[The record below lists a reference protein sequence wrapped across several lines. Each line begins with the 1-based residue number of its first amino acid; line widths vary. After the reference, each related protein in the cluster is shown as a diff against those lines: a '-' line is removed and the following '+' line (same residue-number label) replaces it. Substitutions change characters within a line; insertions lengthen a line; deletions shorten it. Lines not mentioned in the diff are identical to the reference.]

1 MFKQIFIV
9 ASAISTLASYAA
21 EAPAYSYK
29 LLKDARIDITLPTAS
44 VDDKKIV
51 LDQAYMVLNEI
62 FAHRDLKLT
71 NFGAEIDPLP
81 MIKNLEGK
89 VDSIS
94 DRDFHNELAV
104 IFTKQNDLHTSYAFP
119 KPYACYR
126 SLLPFSFKEVI
137 GQDGHKVIAVNKI
150 IDTAEVVKLFP
161 DLNVKIGDILVSYNG
176 KPAYEASQAWAAR
189 SSGANP
195 PATHRRSINLLGF
208 VSQKYDFL
216 PIADE
221 VDLVLR
227 NRHGVYYSVA
237 VPWVARADTKCLA
250 PPEVVTTEV
259 MGEDDYQNDFNRVY
273 RSTKKPIP
281 NKLLNMSPLQ
291 DSADPILKYSI
302 VKNEFGDFG
311 YIRLESFV
319 PEKLTDEELVLEV
332 KKILLTNLAKTDGLI
347 FDLRNN
353 GGGWINIAESLVQLF
368 SPKNTI
374 PLNFRLKN
382 SPANRHFMYET
393 RPDDAFSI
401 ELKAAEEIGA
411 AYTKPIPLN
420 PANELDLVGQYYF
433 KPVALLTNANCY
445 SSCDMFS
452 ASMQDHEAAIIFG
465 EDSTTGAGGAN
476 NRSLNDTVK
485 ALTESLGPYKVMP
498 SGQDI
503 GYSFRQT
510 IRTGKS
516 EGIFLEDRGVLSDAI
531 APTTL
536 SDLYTDSGDQFKII
550 GKALN
555 EKAKDYLSWVKIN
568 ESRLDILTTD
578 EPNFLIQWEQTD
590 KIEFKSNR
598 TILSQVEVEID
609 NAIGRSFPFPDLQLN
624 NKFVTGEF
632 ELVGTKNGNRVW
644 RKIQQYRTI
653 PASLE
658 LEESLIINLETGAAH
673 PFAIYNSKN
682 KAESGWL
689 VQDGMLKPGN
699 AEEYA
704 DGVKTEASLF
714 FVLSES
720 KDFNLKF
727 DSQVNTEKDFDFFRV
742 NLVVDGKVI
751 ELIKGISGD
760 EDLKNY
766 NFDLGPYKGKKVE
779 IRFIFES
786 DKGVTG
792 KGVIIK
798 NLSLTQL
805 VQ

>member
-1 MFKQIFIV
+1 MFIRIFIV
-9 ASAISTLASYAA
+9 ASTISSLASYAA
-21 EAPAYSYK
+21 EAPPYSYK
-29 LLKDARIDITLPTAS
+29 LLKDSRPEITLPNS
-44 VDDKKIV
+44 SLDDKKIV
-51 LDQAYMVLNEI
+51 LDQAYLVLNEI
-62 FAHRDLKLT
+62 FVHRDLKLT
-71 NFGAEIDPLP
+71 NFGTEIDPLP

-94 DRDFHNELAV
+94 DRDFHKELAI
-104 IFTKQNDLHTSYAFP
+104 IFTRQNDLHTTYAFP

-126 SLLPFSFKEVI
+126 SFLPFSFKEVI
-137 GQDGHKVIAVNKI
+137 GLDGQKVIAVNKI

-176 KPAYEASQAWAAR
+176 KPAYEAAQAWAAR

-195 PATHRRSINLLGF
+195 PATRRRSINLLGF

-216 PIADE
+216 PGADE
-221 VDLVLR
+221 VNLILR
-227 NRHGVYYSVA
+227 NRHGVSYSVA
-237 VPWVARADTKCLA
+237 VPWVARSDNKCLA
-250 PPEVVTTEV
+250 VPEAVETGA
-259 MGEDDYQNDFNRVY
+259 MGEDNYQNDFNRVY
-273 RSTKKPIP
+273 RSTKKPVR

-319 PEKLTDEELVLEV
+319 PEKLTDKELVLEV

-353 GGGWINIAESLVQLF
+353 GGGYISIAEALVQLF
-368 SPKNTI
+368 SPKNTV

-382 SPANRHFMYET
+382 SPANRHFMYQT
-393 RPDDAFSI
+393 RSDDPFSI

-420 PANELDLVGQYYF
+420 PADELDLVGQYYF

-485 ALTESLGPYKVMP
+485 ALDESLGPYKVMP
-498 SGQDI
+498 LGQDI
-503 GYSFRQT
+503 GFSFRQT

-550 GKALN
+550 GKVLN

-568 ESRLDILTTD
+568 ESRLDILNTD
-578 EPNFLIQWEQTD
+578 EPKFFIQWEQTD

-598 TILSQVEVEID
+598 TTLSQVEVELD
-609 NAIGRSFPFPDLQLN
+609 NSTGREFPFLNLQGTN
-624 NKFVTGEF
+624 GEF
-632 ELVGTKNGNRVW
+632 ELIGTKNGKRVW
-644 RKIQQYRTI
+644 RKIQQYRMI
-653 PASLE
+653 PAGLTM
-658 LEESLIINLETGAAH
+658 EENLVINLETGAAN
-673 PFAIYNSKN
+673 PLAIYNFQN
-682 KAESGWL
+682 KADDGWII
-689 VQDGMLKPGN
+689 QDGMLKTGKS
-699 AEEYA
+699 AEYA
-704 DGVKTEASLF
+704 DSTKTEASLF
-714 FVLSES
+714 LILSEA
-720 KDFNLKF
+720 KDFTLNF
-727 DSQVNTEKDFDFFRV
+727 DSEVSTEKDFDYFKV
-742 NLVVDGKVI
+742 KLVADGKEI
-751 ELIKGISGD
+751 ELIKGISG
-760 EDLKNY
+760 EEALKTY
-766 NFDLGPYKGKKVE
+766 NFDLSLYKGKKVE

-805 VQ
+805 GQ